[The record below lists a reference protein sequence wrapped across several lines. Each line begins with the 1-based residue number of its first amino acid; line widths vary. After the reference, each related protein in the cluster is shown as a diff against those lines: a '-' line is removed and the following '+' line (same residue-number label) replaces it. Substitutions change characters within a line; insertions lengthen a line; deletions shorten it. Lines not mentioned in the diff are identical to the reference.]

1 MAVTA
6 AGTPYVESSD
16 LVANYPGVS
25 LSLAN
30 RVDQVM
36 QAPTQNAQTGTTYT
50 AVLLDAGKTVTLS
63 NAAAVTLTIPA
74 QASVSWADNTQ
85 LNFLNLGAGTVTI
98 TAAAG
103 VTINGTPLTLATS
116 KGGSLVRTAS
126 NTWTFTPTGGGG
138 KILQVIQ
145 GTTTTTTSS
154 SSSAYA
160 DTALTATI
168 TPSLS
173 TSKVLVQISVAG
185 VSKNANTGVGLKI
198 TRDAVIITE
207 EFGGQVGYTG
217 TSLVTQNSVSTSFL
231 DSPAATTALV
241 YKLQMNSMSNIATAF
256 VNRNILGAIN
266 VSTITLMEIA
276 S

>member
-1 MAVTA
+1 
-6 AGTPYVESSD
+6 
-16 LVANYPGVS
+16 
-25 LSLAN
+25 
-30 RVDQVM
+30 
-36 QAPTQNAQTGTTYT
+36 
-50 AVLLDAGKTVTLS
+50 
-63 NAAAVTLTIPA
+63 VTLTIPA